1 MDEILNY
8 NGNTNKWLNAGKMT
22 TPRDSYSVVLLTD
35 TSKICGEIGE
45 MTFYL
50 RLLGL
55 MLSRIFRYKGK
66 EKQPDWN
73 CCELGANIPSC
84 C

>member
-8 NGNTNKWLNAGKMT
+8 NGNTNKWLKAGKMT

-50 RLLGL
+50 RGG
-55 MLSRIFRYKGK
+55 I
-66 EKQPDWN
+66 N
-73 CCELGANIPSC
+73 N
-84 C
+84 

>member
-35 TSKICGEIGE
+35 TSKICGEKGENEGTE
-45 MTFYL
+45 MTKNV
-50 RLLGL
+50 G
-55 MLSRIFRYKGK
+55 
-66 EKQPDWN
+66 
-73 CCELGANIPSC
+73 
-84 C
+84 